1 MTRRYLLAL
10 DATLAACSAAL
21 LAADGGLRARAF
33 RATAQGH
40 AAILPGLA
48 AAALAE
54 AGASGS
60 DLLAVAVTVGP
71 GGFTGLR
78 AGMALASGLAAGAG
92 APLVAVSTGEAL
104 AAALPEALRA
114 TRATLA
120 ALDSKRGRLFVERF
134 AAGPGVPVSLGPPV
148 VVDAEG
154 LARWLGAE
162 EGRAADGEG
171 RAAPIAVAG
180 DAAPAAVALLAAA
193 GREAIASDSRL
204 PDAAAAG
211 LVALARLGGRLAP
224 LAPEPLYVE
233 PPELRPPAPLR
244 PAPA

>member
-10 DATLAACSAAL
+10 DSTLAACSAAL
-21 LAADGGLRARAF
+21 LDADGAVRARAF
-33 RATAQGH
+33 RATAIGH
-40 AAILPGLA
+40 AAILPGFA
-48 AAALAE
+48 AAMLAE
-54 AGASGS
+54 AGATGA

-78 AGMALASGLAAGAG
+78 AGLALASGLAAGAG
-92 APLVAVSTGEAL
+92 APLVAVSTGEVL

-120 ALDSKRGRLFVERF
+120 AIDSKRGRLFVELF
-134 AAGPGVPVSLGPPV
+134 PPAPGPPRSLGLPV

-154 LARWLGAE
+154 LAEWLAAAEGPAGA
-162 EGRAADGEG
+162 G
-171 RAAPIAVAG
+171 PLAVAG
-180 DAAPAAVALLAAA
+180 DAAEAAAALLAAA
-193 GREAIASDSRL
+193 GREAIVTDSRL

-233 PPELRPPAPLR
+233 PPELRPPAALR